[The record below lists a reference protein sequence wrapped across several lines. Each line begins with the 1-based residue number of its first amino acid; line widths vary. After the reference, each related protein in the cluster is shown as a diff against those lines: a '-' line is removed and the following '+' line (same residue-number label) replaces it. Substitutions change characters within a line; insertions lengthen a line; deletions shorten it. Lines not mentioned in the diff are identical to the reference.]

1 MQEGAS
7 NLGGVRHIVARLP
20 QKEFDLRRLF
30 ARDEQFRSIC
40 LDFEEAARAF
50 RRWQDATGGQS
61 KAEHYLKI
69 MDELEAE
76 ILELLAT
83 SVTAANHPE

>member
-1 MQEGAS
+1 MQEVAS
-7 NLGGVRHIVARLP
+7 IVGRVRHIVARLP
-20 QKEFDLRRLF
+20 QHEFDVRRLF

-40 LDFEEAARAF
+40 LDFEEAAAAL
-50 RRWQDATGGQS
+50 RRWQDAPGGRS